1 VVDYWRVIKMKKE
14 KLVLAYSGGLDTSII
29 IPWLKENYDFEIIAC
44 CVNVG
49 QEDDMVEVKN
59 KALLSGASKIYVE
72 DVTDE
77 FVEDYVFDALKANAV
92 YEGKYLMGTAIAR
105 PLIAKKLVEVAHK
118 EGAKYIA
125 HGCTGKGNDQV
136 RIETAI
142 AALDPEMKIIAPWRI
157 WDIQSRED
165 AIQYAEDRNIKLN
178 VTREKIYSRDQNLL
192 HISHEGGHIE
202 DPKNQ
207 PKLDELLMMTK
218 TLKDAKDDP
227 DTIEI
232 EFFKGVPIKLNGKEM
247 SGKQILGE
255 LNKIGGDHGVGVVDL
270 LENRMV
276 GMKSRGIYET
286 PGGTILWYAHS
297 ELERLVLEKEVQHY
311 KEVISKKYAEL
322 IYNGM
327 WYSGLKTAFDAFVK
341 ETQKTVSGK
350 VKVQLYKGNVI
361 SAGMTSPYAIYDDN
375 ISSFGYSELY
385 DHHDAEGFIK
395 LFSLPYKIKA
405 HCLGAGQNKKS
416 LMSKIAK

>member
-1 VVDYWRVIKMKKE
+1 
-14 KLVLAYSGGLDTSII
+14 
-29 IPWLKENYDFEIIAC
+29 LKENYDFEIIAC

>member
-232 EFFKGVPIKLNGKEM
+232 EFFKGVPIKLNSKEM

-255 LNKIGGDHGVGVVDL
+255 LNKIGGEHGVGVVDL

-341 ETQKTVSGK
+341 ETQETVSGN
-350 VKVQLYKGNVI
+350 VKVQLYKGNII
-361 SAGMTSPYAIYDDN
+361 SAGMTSPYAIYDDD

>member
-1 VVDYWRVIKMKKE
+1 MKKE
-14 KLVLAYSGGLDTSII
+14 KVVLAYSGGLDTSII
-29 IPWLKENYDFEIIAC
+29 IPWIKENFDFEIIAC

-59 KALLSGASKIYVE
+59 KALLSGASKIYIE

-77 FVEDYVFDALKANAV
+77 FVESYVFDALKANAV
-92 YEGKYLMGTAIAR
+92 YEGKYLLGTAIAR

-118 EGAKYIA
+118 EGAGYIA

-142 AALDPEMKIIAPWRI
+142 ASIDPTIKIIAPWRM
-157 WDIQSRED
+157 WDIQSREE
-165 AIQYAEDRNIKLN
+165 AIQYAEDRNIQLN
-178 VTREKIYSRDQNLL
+178 VTKEKIYSRDQNLL

-202 DPKNQ
+202 DPKNKA
-207 PKLDELLMMTK
+207 KLDELLMMTK
-218 TLKDAKDDP
+218 TLKDAKNEP
-227 DTIEI
+227 ETVEI
-232 EFFKGVPIKLNGKEM
+232 EFNKGIPVKLNGKEM
-247 SGKQILGE
+247 TGKQILIE
-255 LNKIGGDHGVGVVDL
+255 LNKIGGEHGIGVIDL

-286 PGGTILWYAHS
+286 PGGTILWYAHN
-297 ELERLVLEKEVQHY
+297 ELERLVLEKDVQHH
-311 KEVISKKYAEL
+311 KALIAEKYAEL

-327 WYSGLKTAFDAFVK
+327 WFSGLKQAFDAFVL
-341 ETQKTVSGK
+341 ETQQNVTGK
-350 VKVQLYKGNVI
+350 ISLELYKGNVL
-361 SAGMTSPYAIYDDN
+361 SAGMESPYAIYDED

-405 HCLGAGQNKKS
+405 HCLDKKHPS
-416 LMSKIAK
+416 SVSHMAK